1 MISDAAESDAIR
13 RAWLSVAIMT
23 IGAFT
28 VVVNVTMLSPL
39 LRPIAEEF
47 GISEAEA
54 GRLGTLAAVIGALAA
69 ILCAPIMDRVSIRSW
84 VLWQVLFLTIISA
97 GSALAPTFAWL
108 LAARAFSG
116 TSMMLA
122 KCLSSC
128 AEIFND
134 SRRRNRAIG
143 VVVSATTAGT
153 VIGLPVI
160 ALVEDAAGWRWA
172 YASLLLPLGLLLAGH
187 RLLSDQ
193 ISEASKGPFKGFT
206 AGYRTVFSHLPATLL
221 VFSQGIMGLGYF
233 GWLTYL
239 GAYVEIDFGG
249 TGKVLSLIFIVA
261 GVGELLA
268 NNLVPIALRRWS
280 PARIFMIG
288 GIGFT
293 IGLAA
298 SGFGSN
304 AIWIVFLTTTL
315 ISAFSAAQYVVIS
328 ILLLDSIPHARG
340 AVMSLANAAMGIGG
354 AIGVAI
360 AGFALGDSNNY
371 SGAFRSLAIAIP
383 LAVVAVSIASRR
395 IAGTQRVPVEPAVAL
410 DQVGL

>member
-1 MISDAAESDAIR
+1 
-13 RAWLSVAIMT
+13 MT
-23 IGAFT
+23 VGAFT

-54 GRLGTLAAVIGALAA
+54 GRLGTLAAIIGALAA

-84 VLWQVLFLTIISA
+84 VFWQVIFLTIITA

-128 AEIFND
+128 AEIFSD
-134 SRRRNRAIG
+134 PRRRNRAIG
-143 VVVSATTAGT
+143 IVVSATTAGT

-160 ALVEDAAGWRWA
+160 ALIEDAAGWRWA
-172 YASLLLPLGLLLAGH
+172 YASLLLPLAILLAGH

-193 ISEASKGPFKGFT
+193 VSEESKGPFKGFT
-206 AGYRTVFSHLPATLL
+206 SGYTTVFSNLPATLL
-221 VFSQGIMGLGYF
+221 VFSQGVIGFGYF

-239 GAYVEIDFGG
+239 GAHVEIDFGG

-261 GVGELLA
+261 GAGELLA
-268 NNLVPIALRRWS
+268 NNLVPFALRRWS
-280 PARIFMIG
+280 SSRIFLISA
-288 GIGFT
+288 IGFA
-293 IGLAA
+293 IGLAS
-298 SGFGSN
+298 SGIGTDM
-304 AIWIVFLTTTL
+304 IWVVFFATTL
-315 ISAFSAAQYVVIS
+315 ISGFSAAQYVVLS

-354 AIGVAI
+354 AIGVAV
-360 AGFALGDSNNY
+360 AGFVLGDSNNY
-371 SGAFRSLAIAIP
+371 AGAFRSLIFALP
-383 LAVVAVSIASRR
+383 LAVIAVFVATRR
-395 IAGTQRVPVEPAVAL
+395 ITATQIVVSDSPVAF
-410 DQVGL
+410 DQSGL